1 MQSRVTIYGARFA
14 ALGLGLLVV
23 ELFLRLAGVS
33 YPTWDRPTEG
43 LREWG
48 VPHAEGW
55 TVGETG
61 TYVKLNAEGIRD
73 IDHAVAKPAEALR
86 IVVVGDSYVAAFEVE
101 MEEAF
106 WSVMERE
113 LARCPALGART
124 VEVINISKRGY
135 GTVEELLALRR
146 FGFKYDPDYVVL
158 AFLTGND
165 FRNNS
170 RALKASDRPYFDRDG
185 ESLRL
190 DESYAESARFR
201 RWTGWQGD
209 LWYGL
214 LRHSR
219 FLQSI
224 RQARRQIKAI
234 LDARGTKAAVEG
246 GQLGLDDEIYLDT
259 NDPAWQSAW
268 QTTED
273 VIRLMRD
280 EVHAS
285 GSQFMLMTLSNGIQV
300 NPDRSERDAYAARIG
315 SNDLFLPDRRLS
327 EFAASEQIPSL
338 MMAPILRRW
347 AEANETY
354 VHGFQEPW
362 LCQGH
367 WNVDGHRVAGQELAQ
382 ALCDQIEDHVADGLR
397 VN

>member
-1 MQSRVTIYGARFA
+1 
-14 ALGLGLLVV
+14 
-23 ELFLRLAGVS
+23 
-33 YPTWDRPTEG
+33 
-43 LREWG
+43 
-48 VPHAEGW
+48 
-55 TVGETG
+55 
-61 TYVKLNAEGIRD
+61 
-73 IDHAVAKPAEALR
+73 
-86 IVVVGDSYVAAFEVE
+86 
-101 MEEAF
+101 
-106 WSVMERE
+106 
-113 LARCPALGART
+113 
-124 VEVINISKRGY
+124 
-135 GTVEELLALRR
+135 
-146 FGFKYDPDYVVL
+146 VL

-347 AEANETY
+347 AEANETC
-354 VHGFQEPW
+354 VQGFQEPW